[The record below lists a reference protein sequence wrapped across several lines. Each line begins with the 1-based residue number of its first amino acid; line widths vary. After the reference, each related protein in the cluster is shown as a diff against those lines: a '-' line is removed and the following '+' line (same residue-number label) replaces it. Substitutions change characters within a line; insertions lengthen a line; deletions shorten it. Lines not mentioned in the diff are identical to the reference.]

1 MAKLAVVAAV
11 EARVATWSSAGDC
24 PLIDENTGNKP
35 PKDGSPYLLLQF
47 PFSEQERISF
57 GAPGANVYR
66 EEGAFRLLV
75 HVETGSGK
83 AVGRQFAEELETL
96 FLGKQ
101 FGGVETFAPQSAS
114 SDDDNDDGQYFIYA
128 VAVPYRFDFFG

>member
-11 EARVATWSSAGDC
+11 EARISSWSSLPLC
-24 PLIDENTGNKP
+24 PLVGENGQSSP

-47 PFSEQERISF
+47 PFSDEERTTF
-57 GAPGANVYR
+57 GAPGSNVYR

-75 HVETGSGK
+75 HVETGSG
-83 AVGRQFAEELETL
+83 AEQGRQFADELETL
-96 FLGKQ
+96 FRGKQ

-114 SDDDNDDGQYFIYA
+114 SDDDNDNGQYFIYA